1 MELLS
6 RSGLSK
12 RELARRLGMHTNT
25 VSRWTELPGYARA
38 YLTLYVAIK
47 DLAGAHIG
55 PRKRA

>member
-1 MELLS
+1 
-6 RSGLSK
+6 
-12 RELARRLGMHTNT
+12 MHTNT